1 MRFAHFFVDRPI
13 FASVISI
20 LIVIVGLI
28 AYVGLP
34 VSEYPDIAPPTI
46 VVRASYPGADAET
59 VAATVAT
66 PLEQEIN
73 GIEDMLYMSSYST
86 SDGSMALTITFE
98 TGVDLDVAQ
107 VLVQNRVA
115 IAEPRLPEE
124 VRRLGVTTRKSSPDL
139 MLVVHMLSPDDTY
152 DQLYISNYARIRVRD
167 ALLRLD
173 GVGDI
178 TIFGEREYAI
188 RVWLDPAKLSAY
200 GLTGGDVVAALREQ
214 NVQVSGGALGQEPAP
229 ADNAFQLIVTT
240 QGRFEEARE
249 FRNVIVKSTP
259 DGRLIRLQDVARAEM
274 GAREYVTNSYLNG
287 KPAVALAIFQ
297 RPGTN
302 ALEAAESIIV
312 RMEELKRDFP
322 AGLDYQIVYNPTEF
336 IGESVREVYTALFE
350 AVLLVALV
358 VVVFLQSWRAS
369 VIPMLAIPVSLIG
382 TFAVMAAFGFTL
394 NVLTL
399 FGLVLAIGIVVD
411 DAIVVV
417 ENIERNIAAG
427 LAPREAAHKTM
438 DEVGTAVIAI
448 AVVLSAVFI
457 PTAFMPGI
465 SGEFYRQFAVTI
477 AVATIISAFNSLTLS
492 PALGAILL
500 RGHTEAHRPRFFL
513 ARWARWVGDRFNA
526 GFDQSSTGYAG
537 AVGFAVRRKAIML
550 LLYGGLVAVTLWM
563 IDRTPTGFIPQLDR
577 GYGITVIQLP
587 DGASLART
595 DGVVRRATDI
605 IMATPG
611 VQNAVAFAGFSGATF
626 TNATNMAVIF
636 SAFTPFEDRVEQGLS
651 AETIIGALFGRLQ
664 AIQEAFIIV
673 IPPPAV
679 PGIGNNGGFKMQ
691 VQSRSSD
698 EAGPVLAVAY
708 DLMGRAQATPG
719 LAGVFTTFSAS
730 SPQVFLEIDRIKA
743 KMLNVPIP
751 NIFETLQVYLG
762 SSYVNDFNAFGRVF
776 QVRAQADQRFR
787 LEREDIERLK
797 VRSAT
802 SALVPLG
809 TLLEIVDVTGPDLVS
824 RYNMYVSVPI
834 QGNAAPGAS
843 SGRALDLME
852 SLAAETLPP
861 GMAFEW
867 TELALQESLTG
878 NTAVYIFMLSVLFV
892 FLALAAQYESWVLPF
907 AIILIVPMSVLSALL
922 GIMARDMDNN
932 ILVQIG
938 LVVLVGLAA
947 KNAILIVEFARQ
959 QELNGKTAIAAVV
972 EACRLRLRPIL
983 MTAFA
988 FILGVVPL
996 VLAQGPGAEMR
1007 QALGTA
1013 VFAGMLGVTFF
1024 GLFLTPV
1031 FYVAL
1036 RSLTDRRARRVVQ
1049 GSDGRTNE
1057 RPAPAE

>member
-287 KPAVALAIFQ
+287 KSAVALAIFQ

-302 ALEAAESIIV
+302 ALEAAESIIA

-477 AVATIISAFNSLTLS
+477 AVATIIS
-492 PALGAILL
+492 
-500 RGHTEAHRPRFFL
+500 
-513 ARWARWVGDRFNA
+513 
-526 GFDQSSTGYAG
+526 
-537 AVGFAVRRKAIML
+537 
-550 LLYGGLVAVTLWM
+550 
-563 IDRTPTGFIPQLDR
+563 
-577 GYGITVIQLP
+577 
-587 DGASLART
+587 
-595 DGVVRRATDI
+595 
-605 IMATPG
+605 
-611 VQNAVAFAGFSGATF
+611 
-626 TNATNMAVIF
+626 
-636 SAFTPFEDRVEQGLS
+636 
-651 AETIIGALFGRLQ
+651 
-664 AIQEAFIIV
+664 
-673 IPPPAV
+673 
-679 PGIGNNGGFKMQ
+679 
-691 VQSRSSD
+691 
-698 EAGPVLAVAY
+698 
-708 DLMGRAQATPG
+708 
-719 LAGVFTTFSAS
+719 
-730 SPQVFLEIDRIKA
+730 
-743 KMLNVPIP
+743 
-751 NIFETLQVYLG
+751 
-762 SSYVNDFNAFGRVF
+762 
-776 QVRAQADQRFR
+776 
-787 LEREDIERLK
+787 
-797 VRSAT
+797 
-802 SALVPLG
+802 
-809 TLLEIVDVTGPDLVS
+809 
-824 RYNMYVSVPI
+824 
-834 QGNAAPGAS
+834 
-843 SGRALDLME
+843 
-852 SLAAETLPP
+852 
-861 GMAFEW
+861 
-867 TELALQESLTG
+867 
-878 NTAVYIFMLSVLFV
+878 
-892 FLALAAQYESWVLPF
+892 
-907 AIILIVPMSVLSALL
+907 
-922 GIMARDMDNN
+922 
-932 ILVQIG
+932 
-938 LVVLVGLAA
+938 
-947 KNAILIVEFARQ
+947 
-959 QELNGKTAIAAVV
+959 
-972 EACRLRLRPIL
+972 
-983 MTAFA
+983 
-988 FILGVVPL
+988 
-996 VLAQGPGAEMR
+996 
-1007 QALGTA
+1007 
-1013 VFAGMLGVTFF
+1013 
-1024 GLFLTPV
+1024 
-1031 FYVAL
+1031 
-1036 RSLTDRRARRVVQ
+1036 
-1049 GSDGRTNE
+1049 
-1057 RPAPAE
+1057 

>member
-46 VVRASYPGADAET
+46 VVRASYPGADAGT

-287 KPAVALAIFQ
+287 KSAVALAIFQ

-500 RGHTEAHRPRFFL
+500 RGHTEA
-513 ARWARWVGDRFNA
+513 
-526 GFDQSSTGYAG
+526 
-537 AVGFAVRRKAIML
+537 
-550 LLYGGLVAVTLWM
+550 
-563 IDRTPTGFIPQLDR
+563 
-577 GYGITVIQLP
+577 
-587 DGASLART
+587 
-595 DGVVRRATDI
+595 
-605 IMATPG
+605 
-611 VQNAVAFAGFSGATF
+611 
-626 TNATNMAVIF
+626 
-636 SAFTPFEDRVEQGLS
+636 
-651 AETIIGALFGRLQ
+651 
-664 AIQEAFIIV
+664 
-673 IPPPAV
+673 
-679 PGIGNNGGFKMQ
+679 
-691 VQSRSSD
+691 
-698 EAGPVLAVAY
+698 
-708 DLMGRAQATPG
+708 
-719 LAGVFTTFSAS
+719 
-730 SPQVFLEIDRIKA
+730 
-743 KMLNVPIP
+743 
-751 NIFETLQVYLG
+751 
-762 SSYVNDFNAFGRVF
+762 
-776 QVRAQADQRFR
+776 
-787 LEREDIERLK
+787 
-797 VRSAT
+797 
-802 SALVPLG
+802 
-809 TLLEIVDVTGPDLVS
+809 
-824 RYNMYVSVPI
+824 
-834 QGNAAPGAS
+834 
-843 SGRALDLME
+843 
-852 SLAAETLPP
+852 
-861 GMAFEW
+861 
-867 TELALQESLTG
+867 
-878 NTAVYIFMLSVLFV
+878 
-892 FLALAAQYESWVLPF
+892 
-907 AIILIVPMSVLSALL
+907 
-922 GIMARDMDNN
+922 
-932 ILVQIG
+932 
-938 LVVLVGLAA
+938 
-947 KNAILIVEFARQ
+947 
-959 QELNGKTAIAAVV
+959 
-972 EACRLRLRPIL
+972 
-983 MTAFA
+983 
-988 FILGVVPL
+988 
-996 VLAQGPGAEMR
+996 
-1007 QALGTA
+1007 
-1013 VFAGMLGVTFF
+1013 
-1024 GLFLTPV
+1024 
-1031 FYVAL
+1031 
-1036 RSLTDRRARRVVQ
+1036 
-1049 GSDGRTNE
+1049 
-1057 RPAPAE
+1057 